1 MLCSLPGSHS
11 CFAWRL
17 LVFLSKEGHVDQR
30 IGTQLGNYRIVE
42 VIARGAYGI
51 VYRAEHIHL
60 GYSVAIKFIHAYL
73 NTLQQ
78 QASFR
83 QEAQTLVKLRHP
95 NTVRLLDFGIV
106 DEESPYLVSEYA
118 SGGSL
123 RDYLEQQASQPL
135 PLQDARRILAQVGH
149 ALTYVHSQGIIHRD
163 LKPEN
168 ILFDSDGKAL
178 LADFGIARVKRTMN
192 AGRQGSAA
200 SLVGLGTPAYMAP
213 EQFQSKG
220 EPQPQSDQ
228 YALGCVAYELLTG
241 QLPFQSDNPVAYGF
255 QHLYEPPQ
263 PLRSHNPTLPL
274 RIEQAVLTALAKD
287 PAERHAHVEA
297 FLTALG
303 IRRPAPTQTAAS
315 SDTTL
320 TGYRAAISGSDDS
333 TLIKEP
339 EQVVRKSKMITE
351 RIPPHRVSP
360 SPSVASTPAHTTR
373 SQQSVQTT
381 LPPRSA
387 PPSFKITEPAQRT
400 LSSDT
405 RGKLTPGRFVLQAWK
420 QIQSVVTTTSLLL
433 LTKRLFLVA
442 ALLDVVLLLG
452 GLWLGLSPFTLAGTI
467 LAIGICVCGLALNLF
482 MEPWIWMVIFLL
494 FSPLSGALYV
504 FAINV
509 LRVGNVMNWQT
520 FCAYLLLTPVAGM
533 LYGLFGPLHPRV
545 EMITPNVTKKL
556 MVTIWFL
563 GAGIFAVGFGAPVLM
578 YVGLSWAL
586 ASGVLAT
593 VQAIRHQD
601 WEWLTGIAMAS
612 AMFLGIPLLVWGLI
626 YGIIGPTGEERHK
639 VL

>member
-1 MLCSLPGSHS
+1 M
-11 CFAWRL
+11 
-17 LVFLSKEGHVDQR
+17 DQR

-60 GYSVAIKFIHAYL
+60 DRSVAIKFIHAYL
-73 NTLQQ
+73 NTPLQ

-95 NTVRLLDFGIV
+95 NIVQLHDFGIIE
-106 DEESPYLVSEYA
+106 EESPYLVSEYA
-118 SGGSL
+118 AGGSL
-123 RDYLEQQASQPL
+123 RDYLTQQVSPQPL
-135 PLQDARRILAQVGH
+135 PLQDARRILAQVGQ
-149 ALTYVHSQGIIHRD
+149 ALMYVHSQGIIHRD

-168 ILFDSDGKAL
+168 ILFDSDGKTL

-192 AGRQGSAA
+192 MHRQSSAA

-220 EPQPQSDQ
+220 EPLPQNDQ
-228 YALGCVAYELLTG
+228 YALGCIAYELLTG
-241 QLPFQSDNPVAYGF
+241 QLPFQSDNLAAYGF
-255 QHLYEPPQ
+255 QHLYERPQ

-274 RIEQAVLTALAKD
+274 RVEQAVLTALAKD
-287 PAERHAHVEA
+287 PAERHPNVEA
-297 FLTALG
+297 FLAALG
-303 IRRPAPTQTAAS
+303 IRRPAPTQTNAS

-320 TGYRAAISGSDDS
+320 TGYRAAIRGSDDS

-339 EQVVRKSKMITE
+339 KQAATESKIVTE
-351 RIPPHRVSP
+351 RIPPHRVAP
-360 SPSVASTPAHTTR
+360 SPSVASTPAHTMR

-400 LSSDT
+400 PSSGV
-405 RGKLTPGRFVLQAWK
+405 RGKLTPGRFVLQAWR
-420 QIQSVVTTTSLLL
+420 QIQSAVTTTPLLL

-442 ALLDVVLLLG
+442 ALLDLVLLLG

-509 LRVGNVMNWQT
+509 LRVGNVMNWQM

-533 LYGLFGPLHPRV
+533 LYGLFGPIHPRV
-545 EMITPNVTKKL
+545 EMIPPALTKKL
-556 MVTIWFL
+556 MVTTWFL

-586 ASGVLAT
+586 ASGVLAI
-593 VQAIRHQD
+593 VQVIRRQD

-612 AMFLGIPLLVWGLI
+612 AMFLGIPLLVCGLI
-626 YGIIGPTGEERHK
+626 YGIMRPTGEEEHK
-639 VL
+639 IS